1 MRRWSGVSRDS
12 TGDAAGGCA
21 RVLAHFLYT
30 IHLTTGALG
39 MRNRGSLYSRN
50 STLLCRDLVPY
61 RATAAGAILQFVTDS
76 DSGSPPSRS
85 PPSKTAGSGRVA
97 PSATLQQF
105 DVDPVQAVE
114 DTALLPRHSCSQV
127 ILVFISPRA
136 ARAPWRESEE
146 GPPQRAY
153 CVWPDTHSRERER
166 RRESPRGPLRF
177 LRPSIGRS
185 RSIGSAHDSRTP
197 RVTPSLV
204 ARAQAARWA
213 TRLVGRRSARAAA
226 ARSRTLTARSSIS
239 R

>member
-1 MRRWSGVSRDS
+1 MC
-12 TGDAAGGCA
+12 T
-21 RVLAHFLYT
+21 
-30 IHLTTGALG
+30 
-39 MRNRGSLYSRN
+39 YSRN
-50 STLLCRDLVPY
+50 STLLCRELVPY

-76 DSGSPPSRS
+76 DSGSPSSRS
-85 PPSKTAGSGRVA
+85 PPSKTAGNSGPRPLCSSLTWIRCR
-97 PSATLQQF
+97 PSRT
-105 DVDPVQAVE
+105 PPS
-114 DTALLPRHSCSQV
+114 PRHSCSQV